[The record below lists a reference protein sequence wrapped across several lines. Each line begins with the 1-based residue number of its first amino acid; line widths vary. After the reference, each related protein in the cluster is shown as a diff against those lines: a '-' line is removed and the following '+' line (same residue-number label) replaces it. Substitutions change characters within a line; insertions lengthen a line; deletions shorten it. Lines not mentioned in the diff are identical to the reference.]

1 MTDYVGW
8 VVGQVGLL
16 GVSEVDMRFSDG
28 IGDSGIG
35 TFG

>member
-1 MTDYVGW
+1 MTDVGW
-8 VVGQVGLL
+8 SVGQVCLL
-16 GVSEVDMRFSDG
+16 GVSGVDMRFSNG